1 MQWCG
6 GVKLSQQASILWC
19 WSYLFFLWMYFPCTT
34 SRLTKSWIWV
44 TLWPVYSSVG
54 DAPPGW
60 AVTGILF
67 PLVLCHVCWCCSVN
81 FCCVLIC
88 EYVQAF
94 KRRIIF
100 ELRNSCILQDEGF
113 PHYVSDYDC
122 GKHLRKEHG
131 MGACTGKPFLLQE
144 STFLVRGYNEF
155 YRYQW
160 PVILWSSFESS
171 CSSDLSNKF

>member
-1 MQWCG
+1 MKEQDRNLPMQWCG

-113 PHYVSDYDC
+113 PHVSW
-122 GKHLRKEHG
+122 LRLWQAFEKRTLDGGLHRKALLASREH
-131 MGACTGKPFLLQE
+131 FLGQGLQWV
-144 STFLVRGYNEF
+144 L
-155 YRYQW
+155 
-160 PVILWSSFESS
+160 
-171 CSSDLSNKF
+171 